1 MTAQQLLQGLKMK
14 NSSFVYFFPCLLLLL
29 IVVFA
34 GGCIT
39 EQERRGYSSLP
50 QNRPADW
57 EDRPYGDLRN

>member
-1 MTAQQLLQGLKMK
+1 MAQQLHALKSD
-14 NSSFVYFFPCLLLLL
+14 NSFFLYFFPCLLLLL
-29 IVVFA
+29 VIVIA

-39 EQERRGYSSLP
+39 EEERRGYSSLP

>member
-1 MTAQQLLQGLKMK
+1 MTAQQLPQGLKTN
-14 NSSFVYFFPCLLLLL
+14 NSFFIYLLL
-29 IVVFA
+29 IMIAVFA

>member
-1 MTAQQLLQGLKMK
+1 MPLQMQSLKTN
-14 NSSFVYFFPCLLLLL
+14 NSFFVYFLPCLLLLL
-29 IVVFA
+29 IVVTA

-50 QNRPADW
+50 QNRPTDW

>member
-1 MTAQQLLQGLKMK
+1 MTAQQLPQGLKTN
-14 NSSFVYFFPCLLLLL
+14 NSFFIYLLLIM

>member
-1 MTAQQLLQGLKMK
+1 MTAQQLPQGLKTN
-14 NSSFVYFFPCLLLLL
+14 NSFFICLLLIM
-29 IVVFA
+29 IVALA

-39 EQERRGYSSLP
+39 EQEKRGYSSLP